1 MNVDVTLGLAAGTGM
16 AVLMVFLGSIAAVQR
31 ARVPV
36 ERLHTYVAQLG
47 RGTQEG
53 PEAVGLLADL
63 DGWLKRQSFGTDIA
77 RNLARAD
84 IKLTVTEFLLLH
96 GALFAVGLL
105 AGSLF
110 FGSAVAGVVAACA
123 GLLLPQVY
131 VSSAQRKRMQAFNEQ
146 LPGALSSFANALRGG
161 YGLVQAL
168 SLVASELSPP
178 ISTEFQRVV
187 TEVGYGLPYDTA
199 FQNMLRRNPS
209 SDLSLV
215 VTAIEIHLEMGGN
228 LSQILDNISDIIR
241 DRVRIQ
247 GQIRAY
253 TAQQRFSAIVLTGLP
268 FGLAGMIYMVNRSY
282 LTVLWTTQLGLVM
295 LVLAL
300 TMLLVGAMMLSK
312 ISRIDV

>member
-1 MNVDVTLGLAAGTGM
+1 VNADVTVGLAAGTGI

-36 ERLHTYVAQLG
+36 ERLHAYVAQLG
-47 RGTQEG
+47 RTAQEG
-53 PEAVGLLADL
+53 PDAVGLLADI
-63 DGWLKRQSFGTDIA
+63 DGWLKRQNFGANVA

-105 AGSLF
+105 IGSVF
-110 FGSAVAGVVAACA
+110 FGSAVAGVAAACA
-123 GLLLPQVY
+123 CLLLPQLY
-131 VSSAQRKRMQAFNEQ
+131 VSNAQRRRMQAFNEQ
-146 LPGALSSFANALRGG
+146 LPGALASLANALRGG

-168 SLVASELSPP
+168 SLAASEMSPP
-178 ISTEFQRVV
+178 MSTELQRVV

-199 FQNMLRRNPS
+199 FQSMLRRNPS
-209 SDLSLV
+209 PDLGLV

-253 TAQQRFSAIVLTGLP
+253 TAQQRFSALVLTGLP
-268 FGLAGMIYMVNRSY
+268 FGLAAMIYMVNRQY
-282 LTVLWTTQLGLVM
+282 LAVLWTTQFGLVM
-295 LVLAL
+295 LALAA
-300 TMLLVGAMMLSK
+300 TMLIIGGMMLSK